1 MSGGMSGVERAV
13 YVRRFGEAEAILRRH
28 GYGCIN
34 PCRVWACRFPWI
46 YKAMEFCLGH
56 SKAYAL
62 ILAYDLLLLMTR
74 ADGIAMLPGWQAS
87 RGAQIELKK
96 KQKELLQTY
105 QNDKQFFHRKYRDEK
120 HEICEKMHTL
130 RLEYLTVNNIETKET
145 KQADK

>member
-1 MSGGMSGVERAV
+1 MKRKIYLSGPMTGCARAV

-34 PCRVWACRFPWI
+34 PCRVWACRWPWI
-46 YKAMEFCLGH
+46 YRAMEFCLGH

-87 RGAQIELKK
+87 RGAQIEFYVSQHFWMQGISKAVT
-96 KQKELLQTY
+96 EEI
-105 QNDKQFFHRKYRDEK
+105 EK
-120 HEICEKMHTL
+120 IK
-130 RLEYLTVNNIETKET
+130 
-145 KQADK
+145 

>member
-1 MSGGMSGVERAV
+1 MSKRRIYLSGPMTGIKPREYR
-13 YVRRFGEAEAILRRH
+13 RRFREAAAILRRH

-62 ILAYDLLLLMTR
+62 ILAYDLILLMTR

-87 RGAQIELKK
+87 RGAQIENFVARHFPMMGISKAAA
-96 KQKELLQTY
+96 E
-105 QNDKQFFHRKYRDEK
+105 
-120 HEICEKMHTL
+120 EIERIK
-130 RLEYLTVNNIETKET
+130 
-145 KQADK
+145 